1 MATARVPIPA
11 GAIRHPACGSVWT
24 GLAKV
29 HCAAP
34 DCCRTFGRESA
45 ADRHRVGAF
54 GVDRRCVD
62 PASVGLVARETPS
75 GAVWS
80 WPAPGAGADRGAIGW
95 AS

>member
-34 DCCRTFGRESA
+34 DCCRTFSCESA

-54 GVDRRCVD
+54 GVNRRCAD
-62 PASVGLVARETPS
+62 PATVGLVAKAKPF
-75 GAVWS
+75 GVLWS
-80 WPAPGAGADRGAIGW
+80 WPAPEVGTDSRRGAE
-95 AS
+95 S